1 MQVAITGAAT
11 GIGAEVAL
19 KLKAQGHTVTAFDI
33 VETKQNVDNF
43 IMLDLSDLKSI
54 RNAIDNAKG
63 PFDAL
68 INNAGLP
75 PRKNLE
81 EKILMV
87 NYIGMKTFMNGML
100 DKLKKGAS
108 IVNTSSRAGS
118 MWQEN
123 LMQVKRFMRINSSEL
138 NNFIYKENI
147 DPVRAYNLS
156 KEAIIVLT
164 MARTEELLARGLRIN
179 SLCPAAVS
187 TEILKDFTNAFG
199 KKVIENIARA
209 GRAALPE
216 EVADSIIYLASPQS
230 AWIKGQNITIDGGMS
245 AMIATDML
253 ELNN

>member
-1 MQVAITGAAT
+1 
-11 GIGAEVAL
+11 
-19 KLKAQGHTVTAFDI
+19 
-33 VETKQNVDNF
+33 
-43 IMLDLSDLKSI
+43 
-54 RNAIDNAKG
+54 
-63 PFDAL
+63 
-68 INNAGLP
+68 
-75 PRKNLE
+75 
-81 EKILMV
+81 
-87 NYIGMKTFMNGML
+87 
-100 DKLKKGAS
+100 
-108 IVNTSSRAGS
+108 
-118 MWQEN
+118 
-123 LMQVKRFMRINSSEL
+123 MRINSSEL

-187 TEILKDFTNAFG
+187 TEILKDFTKAFG

>member
-1 MQVAITGAAT
+1 MHVAITGAAT
-11 GIGAEVAL
+11 GIGAEVVSRL
-19 KLKAQGHTVTAFDI
+19 KNQGHSVTALDI
-33 VETKQNVDNF
+33 IEVNQNVDQF
-43 IMLDLSDLKSI
+43 IKLDLSDLNSI
-54 RNAIDNAKG
+54 NSAVNAAKG

-75 PRKNLE
+75 PRKGLE

-87 NYIGMKTFMNGML
+87 NYIGMQTFMNGML
-100 DKLKKGAS
+100 DNLANGAS
-108 IVNTSSRAGS
+108 IVNTSSRAGA

-123 LMQVKRFMRINSSEL
+123 LNQIKNLRRL
-138 NNFIYKENI
+138 NVSALRAFISKENI

-164 MARTEELLARGLRIN
+164 IARTEELLTRGFRIN
-179 SLCPAAVS
+179 SICPAAVS
-187 TEILKDFTNAFG
+187 TGILKDFTNAFG
-199 KKVIENIARA
+199 EKVVKNIARA
-209 GRAALPE
+209 GRAALPG

-245 AMIATDML
+245 AMIMTDTL